1 MMRLS
6 KNSRWIKPCG
16 FHSLTVLDSEV
27 AAIHSSSCILFLP
40 PDGLQL
46 IYEATTYLK
55 GRGVKCLAGC
65 PTEPLFAFA
74 EKCSTDPRILVLT
87 YPAFEKIAILS
98 GNKRS
103 FVSSGQQISFH
114 GSFFK
119 KTILYLYCT
128 QLSTANF
135 IGNFSGLKKKSPYKW
150 AKLAT
155 YKSAS
160 YVSLY
165 DTSRLWTIQVGITAL
180 LSLET

>member
-40 PDGLQL
+40 PHGLQQL
-46 IYEATTYLK
+46 IYEATSYLK

-98 GNKRS
+98 GREVLLRVDS
-103 FVSSGQQISFH
+103 RF
-114 GSFFK
+114 
-119 KTILYLYCT
+119 
-128 QLSTANF
+128 LSMGRF
-135 IGNFSGLKKKSPYKW
+135 LKKQFC
-150 AKLAT
+150 
-155 YKSAS
+155 
-160 YVSLY
+160 
-165 DTSRLWTIQVGITAL
+165 ICTAC
-180 LSLET
+180 T